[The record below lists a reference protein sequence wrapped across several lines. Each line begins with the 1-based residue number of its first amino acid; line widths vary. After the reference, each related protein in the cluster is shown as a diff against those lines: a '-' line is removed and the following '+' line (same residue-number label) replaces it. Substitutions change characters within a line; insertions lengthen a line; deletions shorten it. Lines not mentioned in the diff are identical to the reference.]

1 MLAVDLRGH
10 WLCIPL
16 ILKPFLYC
24 GVWAI
29 LVMIQLS
36 DEPKPASAPVSG
48 WMKPITMSLA
58 PPPPV
63 VDVEPPLA
71 PLMLE
76 LQASSRLPPPTTTAL
91 APAVRSRPR
100 RLHDPGGGG
109 PPPPPP
115 PPLGGGGAPP
125 PPPPP
130 PPPRAPR
137 DPPGSDVLSGR
148 AVWSLMCN
156 RSPFEVAP
164 MARDRV

>member
-1 MLAVDLRGH
+1 
-10 WLCIPL
+10 
-16 ILKPFLYC
+16 
-24 GVWAI
+24 
-29 LVMIQLS
+29 MIQLS

-48 WMKPITMSLA
+48 WMKPITMSLV

-76 LQASSRLPPPTTTAL
+76 LQASSSPPPPTTAAL

-100 RLHDPGGGG
+100 LLHDPGGR
-109 PPPPPP
+109 PPETHRSWGDSIPP
-115 PPLGGGGAPP
+115 
-125 PPPPP
+125 
-130 PPPRAPR
+130 
-137 DPPGSDVLSGR
+137 DPPGSGC

-164 MARDRV
+164 RARDRV

>member
-1 MLAVDLRGH
+1 LN
-10 WLCIPL
+10 
-16 ILKPFLYC
+16 PFLYC

-48 WMKPITMSLA
+48 WMELITMGLG
-58 PPPPV
+58 PPTAV

-76 LQASSRLPPPTTTAL
+76 LQASSSPPPPTTAAL

-100 RLHDPGGGG
+100 RLS
-109 PPPPPP
+109 
-115 PPLGGGGAPP
+115 APP
-125 PPPPP
+125 RPH
-130 PPPRAPR
+130 RSR
-137 DPPGSDVLSGR
+137 GDVIPPGPSDVLSGC

-164 MARDRV
+164 TARDRV

>member
-48 WMKPITMSLA
+48 WMKPITMSLV

-63 VDVEPPLA
+63 VGVETPLA

-76 LQASSRLPPPTTTAL
+76 LQASSSPPPPTTAAL

-100 RLHDPGGGG
+100 RLIDPPRRPHSGEDVVPPG
-109 PPPPPP
+109 PPGP
-115 PPLGGGGAPP
+115 
-125 PPPPP
+125 
-130 PPPRAPR
+130 
-137 DPPGSDVLSGR
+137 SDVLSGC
-148 AVWSLMCN
+148 AVWSLICN

-164 MARDRV
+164 TARDRV